1 MAMDPRYTYLVLD
14 LASVFF
20 PLVLSFDKKVHFYKR
35 WKFLFPALFINALI
49 FIVWDE
55 FFTRMGIWSFN
66 PKYLLGYY
74 LGSLPVE
81 EWLFFLAIPYACI
94 FIYDCLKAYFP
105 DFFQPVA
112 RWITYLAI
120 PAFLVLGVIYIQHWY
135 TAVTFLSLGI
145 VLLLHFL
152 IFKTRF
158 LGYFYFMWLIHLI
171 PFFIINGY
179 LTSLPVVI
187 YNNSENMD
195 VRIGTVPFEDAFY
208 SMLKLII
215 IVSVYEGFPLHW
227 NKRNVK
233 FHTT

>member
-1 MAMDPRYTYLVLD
+1 MDPRYTYLVLD
-14 LASVFF
+14 WVSISF
-20 PLVLSFDKKVHFYKR
+20 PLVFSFDKKVHFYKR
-35 WKFLFPALFINALI
+35 WKFLFPALAINALI

-55 FFTRMGIWSFN
+55 FFTQMGIWSFN

-112 RWITYLAI
+112 RWITYSAI
-120 PAFLVLGVIYIQHWY
+120 PAFLVIGIIYIQHWY

-145 VLLLHFL
+145 VLLLHYL
-152 IFKTRF
+152 VFKTRF

-187 YNNSENMD
+187 YNNAENMGI
-195 VRIGTVPFEDAFY
+195 RIGTVPFEDAFY

-215 IVSVYEGFPLHW
+215 IVSVYEGLPLYRY
-227 NKRNVK
+227 KRNK
-233 FHTT
+233 